1 MKKSVST
8 GFLSALGGEMN
19 DAGSSNSS
27 NSNSNSLFATAGS
40 SSFTPE
46 KDEKTTPK
54 KPFTKL
60 QPFRKGMELIDNV
73 RDKVREEIRTLLN
86 ALRGALKVKVGM
98 TAEGQDLVDRI
109 TFILSLESGFI
120 WSDVYASVRID
131 NFAMDPRSKSALSKL
146 HGLLNLR
153 ITQVELKSREAKR
166 RLNFFMNSLFMDMPS
181 VPSSR
186 YAKEYTVMTPFYSE
200 DVLLSK
206 SDLEA
211 KNSDGVSTL
220 LYLQTLYKDDW
231 NNFLERRNISNDEQQ
246 VWHPKHLQELRCWA
260 SLRAQTLYRTVQGM
274 MHSEAAVKLYAELEQ
289 LSHAEVTSRPSLVV
303 IEQVSC
309 PLTMLSLPCY

>member
-1 MKKSVST
+1 
-8 GFLSALGGEMN
+8 MN
-19 DAGSSNSS
+19 DTGSSS
-27 NSNSNSLFATAGS
+27 NTSSNSNSLFSGALS
-40 SSFTPE
+40 SLTPD
-46 KDEKTTPK
+46 KDQGISKAYGDEKSAQK
-54 KPFTKL
+54 KSFTKL
-60 QPFRKGMELIDNV
+60 QPFRKGMELFDTV
-73 RDKVREEIRTLLN
+73 RDKVREEIRILLN
-86 ALRGALKVKVGM
+86 ALRVALKVKTGM

-131 NFAMDPRSKSALSKL
+131 NFAMDARSKSALSKL

-166 RLNFFMNSLFMDMPS
+166 RLHFFMNSLFMDIPS

-206 SDLEA
+206 SDLES

-246 VWHPKHLQELRCWA
+246 VWHPTHLQELRCWA

-289 LSHAEVTSRPSLVV
+289 LTHAEVGDL
-303 IEQVSC
+303 
-309 PLTMLSLPCY
+309 LL